1 MFVCVC
7 VCVCVCVSFFFEIAV
22 HLDVMMSGGVTF
34 LGGVSVQVL
43 AGNSSLKHV
52 DHNSQTQSVH
62 KVAKEPAKM

>member
-1 MFVCVC
+1 M
-7 VCVCVCVSFFFEIAV
+7 CVCVSFFFEIAV